1 MRGCPSPEVDSWSG
15 VADEHNILAAFRKQ
29 MKAAGFRSTR
39 QRDAIASKF
48 FELDKHI
55 SVDEL
60 LTAIRVD
67 NPQIGYATVYRTLKL
82 MVQQGFASTRHFD
95 DGHTRYDP
103 QFAKEPH
110 DHIICQRCR
119 RIVEFDNPAIVELL
133 NAQAAELGYVV
144 WRRRIEIYGICR
156 ECQSK

>member
-1 MRGCPSPEVDSWSG
+1 LG
-15 VADEHNILAAFRKQ
+15 ADQNILAAFRKR
-29 MKAAGFRSTR
+29 MKEAGLKSTR

-60 LTAIRVD
+60 LAEIRVES
-67 NPQIGYATVYRTLKL
+67 PHIGYATVYRTLKL
-82 MVQQGFASTRHFD
+82 LVQQGFANPRHFD

-103 QFAKEPH
+103 QFAKDPH

-119 RIVEFDNPAIVELL
+119 RIVEFESPEIVKLL
-133 NAQAAELGYVV
+133 NEQAAELGYTI

-156 ECQSK
+156 DCQGK